1 MLPAYLHDNIFKI
14 QQTKQP
20 RFKIAAQ
27 YHNYRHYEV
36 INEIL
41 TDCKDW
47 YIGRQ
52 EVTKYFEQQ
61 CVYKGFFAAMIW
73 GGVSTGGVT
82 GDNLS
87 KMLSVEKSRLESIII
102 AIRALLESQKF
113 ADAYH
118 YMEKEGK
125 IDGLGDAYFTKLFFF
140 ITLAD
145 RMEIKAPIFDKW
157 TKLAYCALLIDEGH
171 ENIAKSYISRVD
183 GEIVLFR
190 AASRAAAFE
199 DFVQRMNRWASE
211 CGVDVNQLESFI
223 FGTHRGKDRS
233 TNNPRCYFESFVS
246 EKNADIFGLNANVRQ
261 IVSRHAPVRNYSTQE
276 SAPAHIASELNDF
289 AAQYRS
295 LKKAPSQD
303 QLFPMLICYF
313 KQSDWENIN
322 CRDLAYSLQDQFGFW
337 DLSKSTDKRRAAYDA
352 IATFFVYGEQREHR
366 EKYISNVHRREKFLE
381 VLKAKLVVSEVHNRA
396 FTLIAV

>member
-1 MLPAYLHDNIFKI
+1 MLPAYLRDNISKI

-20 RFKIAAQ
+20 RFKITGS
-27 YHNYRHYEV
+27 YHNYRHYDV

-41 TDCKDW
+41 TDCKDG

-52 EVTKYFEQQ
+52 DVTKCFEQQ
-61 CVYKGFFAAMIW
+61 GGYKGFFAAMIW

-87 KMLSVEKSRLESIII
+87 KMLSVEKSRLEGIII
-102 AIRALLESQKF
+102 AVRVLLASQKF
-113 ADAYH
+113 ADAYQ

-145 RMEIKAPIFDKW
+145 RMDLKAPIFDKW

-171 ENIAKSYISRVD
+171 ENIAKSYISRAD
-183 GEIVLFR
+183 GELIYFR
-190 AASRAAAFE
+190 KASRPAAFE
-199 DFVQRMNRWASE
+199 DFVKRMNRWARE
-211 CGVDVNQLESFI
+211 CCVDVSQLESFI
-223 FGTHRGKDRS
+223 FGTHRGKDKS
-233 TNNPRCYFESFVS
+233 MNNPRFYFETFVS
-246 EKNADIFGLNANVRQ
+246 ENSAEIFGLNANVKP
-261 IVSRHAPVRNYSTQE
+261 IVPIHTKDQNHSREETAPSH
-276 SAPAHIASELNDF
+276 PATDMNGF
-289 AAQYRS
+289 AAQYRA
-295 LKKAPSQD
+295 LKKAPSQE
-303 QLFPMLICYF
+303 QLLPMLICYF
-313 KQSDWENIN
+313 KQSHWENIN

-366 EKYISNVHRREKFLE
+366 ERYISNIHRREKFLE
-381 VLKAKLVVSEVHNRA
+381 ALRVRLVVSEAHNRT